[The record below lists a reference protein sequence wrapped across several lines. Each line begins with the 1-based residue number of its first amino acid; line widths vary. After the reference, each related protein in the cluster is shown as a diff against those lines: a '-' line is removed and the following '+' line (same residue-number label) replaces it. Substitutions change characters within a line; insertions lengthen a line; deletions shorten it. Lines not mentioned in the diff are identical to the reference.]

1 MRRSLLRVSSGSI
14 ILLCAFIVF
23 FLPEWPQIAAF
34 SDVGVAYSAY
44 PPPPI
49 PAGNSALSDSEPYP
63 APGSLPQLP
72 ISTTEDRIVVE
83 ESSALLVDAE
93 IYASMNNVSLEEAV
107 RRLKLQNEIGNL
119 NARLSENEKETFAG
133 LWIEHQPNYRVI
145 VRLTQIVESIIL
157 PYVENSQL
165 ENIIDFSSAETS
177 LQKLEESQSQ
187 ITQICN
193 KLGILC
199 NSSINIKENFVE
211 LYVTDSTYLET
222 TLQAAQTQL
231 PANIQVVEVSE
242 LPREVQDIYGG
253 VTLELNSGSPL
264 CTAGF
269 SVIDSNGV
277 KGITTAGHCDNDLY
291 YDGTSVPFVSGTEG
305 GDFDIQWQRG
315 DQAFVVKNWMY
326 DGNYG
331 RSILRQVFRE
341 NQAVGFFVCKYGIT
355 TGPACAYISSTTV
368 NGVNVRVDN
377 ISVRPGD
384 SGGPWF
390 IGNYAYGTSIYQC
403 WLSDGNDCAVYGSV
417 DHIYN
422 ILNLK
427 IFMNQVYL
435 PILGWN

>member
-1 MRRSLLRVSSGSI
+1 MRRSLLRVSLVAI
-14 ILLCAFIVF
+14 ILFCAFVVF
-23 FLPEWPQIAAF
+23 SLPAWPQIAAF
-34 SDVGVAYSAY
+34 SNIGVAYSAY
-44 PPPPI
+44 PPPAM
-49 PAGNSALSDSEPYP
+49 PASNSELTDSEPYP
-63 APGSLPQLP
+63 APGSLPQSS
-72 ISTTEDRIVVE
+72 ISTTEDSVVVE

-93 IYASMNNVSLEEAV
+93 VYASMNNVSLEEAL

-119 NARLSENEKETFAG
+119 NAQLSENEKGTFAG
-133 LWIEHQPNYRVI
+133 LWIEHQPNYRVV
-145 VRLTQIVESIIL
+145 VRLTQMVESIIL

-165 ENIIDFSSAETS
+165 ADIIDLSPAETS
-177 LQKLEESQSQ
+177 LQELEKSQSQ

-199 NSSINIKENFVE
+199 DSSINIKENFVE

-222 TLQAAQTQL
+222 TLHAAQIQL

-242 LPREVQDIYGG
+242 LPKEVEDIYGG
-253 VTLELNSGSPL
+253 VTLELNSGTPW

-291 YDGTSVPFVSGTEG
+291 YDGTPVPFVSGTTG
-305 GDFDIQWQRG
+305 GDFDIQWHRG
-315 DQAFVVKNWMY
+315 DQAFVVKNWIY
-326 DGNYG
+326 DGTYG
-331 RSILRQVFRE
+331 RSILGQVFRE

-355 TGPACAYISSTTV
+355 TGPACAYIGSTTV
-368 NGVNVRVDN
+368 NGVNVRVDY

-390 IGNYAYGTSIYQC
+390 LGNDAYGTTIYQC
-403 WLSDGNDCAVYGSV
+403 WLPDGNDCAIYGPV

-427 IFMNQVYL
+427 IFMNQLYL
-435 PILGWN
+435 PILGRN